1 MQNIIA
7 YCKKEIQIISAKVIG
22 GRWVE
27 MKALIG
33 EDGDLAQQSQR
44 RNKGLKGQVSV

>member
-1 MQNIIA
+1 
-7 YCKKEIQIISAKVIG
+7 
-22 GRWVE
+22 

-44 RNKGLKGQVSV
+44 RNKGLKGQVSVQTRSDEGTLCRVS